1 MPMRALST
9 GETLRL
15 LRGVR
20 TVSVGG
26 VVGVGVGVIVDESF
40 IFMLFIVESLDILA
54 VLSPC

>member
-1 MPMRALST
+1 MRALST